1 MTKNDKKL
9 ELTWYHKD
17 KSLYYDPA
25 KKEYLWVD
33 KKDPRVSEPRIL
45 LEKETYGDKYSD
57 NILIKGDNL
66 LALKALLQDFQN
78 TVKLIYIDPPF
89 NTGSA
94 FEYYDDG
101 LEHSIWLTMM
111 RDRIDLL
118 HKLLNKK
125 GLIFVHIDSREFA
138 RLKMIMDERFGA
150 ENFIAFV
157 TVQVKDVAGV
167 GQQSLIFDVSEY
179 ILVYAKNYKLLK
191 EEGVLQAMTEVEI
204 EGFVKG
210 YNKALLNPGKSKL
223 IKTIQRLN
231 IGEIKIFECED
242 YEIKRFRSSDSV
254 DDYYKH
260 FDRVFADYNPS
271 GGTILQIR
279 PEIPRKG
286 LSYIEYIPTKGKY
299 VGQLTKTY
307 FLNGRIVAWLREI
320 VEKKKDGTLVKR
332 QRLSNIWKFPN
343 AALHLEGGV
352 EFKQSKKPEALIKSI
367 IELATKPGDLVLD
380 SFAGSGTTGA
390 VAQKLGRKWVMVE
403 LGEHAKSH
411 IIPRLKR
418 VITGEDQSGI
428 SKEAGWKG
436 GGGFKYFE
444 LGDSLFVADDD
455 LRLTVLNPKVYNGAL
470 IRAVLKVEGFKLL
483 HPDNALHGISGK
495 TIAHVTEQYLS
506 QDYINALLREV
517 GDAADYLIVYAKTI
531 SSKIKLPENVEIRKI
546 PDMLLKKF
554 KV

>member
-1 MTKNDKKL
+1 MSQKSKKL
-9 ELTWYHKD
+9 ELTWYNKD
-17 KSLYYDPA
+17 KSLYYDPE
-25 KKEYLWVD
+25 KKKYQWVD

-45 LEKETYGDKYSD
+45 LEKAVYGDKNTE

-66 LALKALLQDFQN
+66 LALKALLPDYEGKI
-78 TVKLIYIDPPF
+78 KLIYIDPPF
-89 NTGSA
+89 NTGAA
-94 FEYYDDG
+94 FEFYDDG

-118 HKLLNKK
+118 HKLLNKR

-138 RLKMIMDERFGA
+138 RLKMIMDEKFGDD
-150 ENFIAFV
+150 NFVSFI

-179 ILVYAKNYKLLK
+179 ILVYAKDYKLLR
-191 EEGVLQAMTEVEI
+191 EEGTLQTMTEVEI

-231 IGEIKIFECED
+231 IGEIKIYKCEN
-242 YEIKRFRSSDSV
+242 YEIKKFRTSDSI

-260 FDRVFADYNPS
+260 FNNVFADYNPS

-279 PEIPRKG
+279 PEIPQKG

-299 VGQLTKTY
+299 AGQLIKTY
-307 FLNGRIVAWLREI
+307 FLNGRIVAWLKEV
-320 VEKKKDGTLVKR
+320 VEKKKDGTLIKK

-352 EFKQSKKPEALIKSI
+352 EFKQSKKPEALIKLI
-367 IELATKPGDLVLD
+367 IELATKPGDIVLD

-390 VAQKLGRKWVMVE
+390 VAHKMGRKWIMVE
-403 LGEHAKSH
+403 LGEHAKTH

-418 VITGEDQSGI
+418 VISGEDQSGI
-428 SKEAGWKG
+428 SKEVGWKG

-455 LRLTVLNPKVYNGAL
+455 LRLTVLNPKVYNGDL

-483 HPDNALHGISGK
+483 NPDNALHGISGR

-506 QDYINALLREV
+506 QDYVNAIVREV
-517 GDAADYLIVYAKTI
+517 GDKADYLIIYAKTI
-531 SSKIKLPENVEIRKI
+531 SSKIKLPENVEVRKI
-546 PDMLLKKF
+546 PDVLLKKF